1 MSVGEGI
8 SSLRPYFNGSD
19 YPYWKLRMQCYL
31 DSDQIDVW
39 DQIFVELTPPTTT
52 IGEVTTT
59 LERKDW
65 VDAHKKINSKNQR
78 AMSLLLAFLSR
89 EECAGVQH

>member
-1 MSVGEGI
+1 MSMGEGI
-8 SSLRPYFNGSD
+8 SSLRPYFVGSY

-39 DQIFVELTPPTTT
+39 DQILVEWTPPTTT
-52 IGEVTTT
+52 VGEVTTT

-65 VDAHKKINSKNQR
+65 VDAYKKNNGKNHR
-78 AMSLLLAFLSR
+78 VMAILLGSLSR
-89 EECAGVQH
+89 EECAKV